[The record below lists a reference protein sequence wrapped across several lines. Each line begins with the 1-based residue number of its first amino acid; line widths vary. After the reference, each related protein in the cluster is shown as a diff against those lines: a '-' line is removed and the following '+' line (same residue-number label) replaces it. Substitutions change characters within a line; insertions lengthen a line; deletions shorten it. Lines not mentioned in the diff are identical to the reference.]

1 MRIDSIL
8 PITKVGEII
17 KIIQKTKKQLFMQSQ
32 LKIWPTNIENN

>member
-32 LKIWPTNIENN
+32 LKIWLTNIENN